1 MAITRSDI
9 VYSGTLT
16 TTEATVVTVA
26 ANTTFIIKGFWVSN
40 SNTSDQTA
48 SLKIDDKRLIPNTL
62 VPFNNTLIQDNLHIP
77 VTAGKTIKVTGGVDD
92 DMDYYIWGIQEV
104 IS

>member
-26 ANTTFIIKGFWVSN
+26 TNTTFIVKGFWISN
-40 SNTSDQTA
+40 SNANDKSVI
-48 SLKIDDKRLIPNTL
+48 LKIDDKRFIPNTK
-62 VPFNNTLIQDNLHIP
+62 VPYNNSFIQDNLHIP
-77 VTAGKTIKVTGGVDD
+77 VVSGKTIKIIGEVDT
-92 DMDYYIWGIQEV
+92 DMDYYIWGINEV
-104 IS
+104 VS